1 MAVARI
7 PADSNLE
14 MRQDMVVAMEDTAEV
29 WEASQD
35 TVEAHQNAEV
45 LWASLSIVA
54 LDGMA
59 VPL

>member
-1 MAVARI
+1 
-7 PADSNLE
+7 